1 MRLIFRI
8 LALFALAVAV
18 VMAVIDATRTIAAD
32 AWTFTPLGESWQASF
47 PDALLSVQR
56 FIQARTVSYLWD
68 PVMTSILSLPGWLV
82 FSALA
87 FILYAIGYRR
97 RRPGDLLAAR

>member
-1 MRLIFRI
+1 MRFIFRL

-18 VMAVIDATRTIAAD
+18 VMAVVDATRTIAAD
-32 AWTFTPLGESWQASF
+32 AWTYTSLSESWQANF
-47 PDALLSVQR
+47 PDSLLSFQR
-56 FIQARTVSYLWD
+56 FVEAHTIPFLWD

-82 FSALA
+82 FAVLA
-87 FILYAIGYRR
+87 FVLHALGYRR